1 MMETPWKRLSDTQ
14 VQVSSKIYG
23 FGSPQQAER
32 FVQCL
37 RNGNGSRCIADVP
50 PDTATDAYPAESRK
64 GSGAGITI
72 APPPGG
78 LDSDE

>member
-1 MMETPWKRLSDTQ
+1 METLSKRLSDTQ
-14 VQVSSKIYG
+14 VQVASKIYG
-23 FGSPQQAER
+23 FRSPQEADR

-37 RNGNGSRCIADVP
+37 RDGGASRCIADVP
-50 PDTATDAYPAESRK
+50 PESADAYPAGSGK

-72 APPPGG
+72 GPPPGG

>member
-1 MMETPWKRLSDTQ
+1 MQTPWKRLSDTQ
-14 VQVSSKIYG
+14 VQVASKIYG

-37 RNGNGSRCIADVP
+37 RDGGASRCIADVP
-50 PDTATDAYPAESRK
+50 PDSVTDAYPAGSRK

-72 APPPGG
+72 GPPPGG
-78 LDSDE
+78 LDRDD

>member
-1 MMETPWKRLSDTQ
+1 METPSKRLSDTR
-14 VQVSSKIYG
+14 VQVASKIYQ
-23 FGSPQQAER
+23 FRSPQEADR
-32 FVQCL
+32 FEQCL
-37 RNGNGSRCIADVP
+37 RDGGASRCVADVP
-50 PDTATDAYPAESRK
+50 PETATDAYPPGTRT

>member
-1 MMETPWKRLSDTQ
+1 METLSKRLSDTQ
-14 VQVSSKIYG
+14 VQVASKIYG
-23 FGSPQQAER
+23 FRTPQEADR

-37 RNGNGSRCIADVP
+37 RDGGGSRCIADVP
-50 PDTATDAYPAESRK
+50 PETTTDADPAEACK

-72 APPPGG
+72 APPSGG